1 MSILSPPSSALDAK
15 LESDSTATIPTPNQE
30 SALKEEARAPSEKS
44 SASTTESGFNP
55 GWRFYLAFSSL
66 SVITLMAALDAT
78 SISVAL
84 PIMAKVLKGTAIE
97 AFWSG
102 TSFLLTSTVFQPVL
116 GSFSHIFGRK
126 PLVFFSLALFTA
138 GAIIAALAHD
148 FTVILV
154 GRSIQGIGGGGIICL
169 TEIIVTDMVPL
180 RERGKWFSFISSM
193 WAIGTVTGP
202 LLGGGFAQNVSWRW
216 IFWINMPFVGIGVT
230 MIILFLHLNYK
241 TSSFLSKLRR
251 VDWLGTVL
259 FLASTTGFLIPI
271 TWGGVMYP
279 WSSWR
284 TLVPLILC
292 ALGLLAFFIHQERF
306 AAEPLIRTEVLKS
319 RTAAATYFATVIHG
333 VVLWSLLYYMPL
345 YYEAVKGFSPI
356 LAGVALF
363 PQTFTVAPAA
373 IVVGATIAITGRYRW
388 AIWAGWA
395 LTTLGMG
402 VLVDLKVATSTVQWI
417 FMNLV
422 AGLGTG
428 ILFPSM
434 AIAVQASAT
443 SANQAYAA
451 SMFSFLRAFGQTLG
465 VAVGGVIFQNQ
476 MKKKLLAFPLLAD
489 KAVEYSRDASGLV
502 QIIKA
507 MPAGEAKQ
515 QLLVSYTDAL
525 RYVWIVMCALSAVA
539 LAASLFTQAFPLD
552 RALETEQGFKER
564 ERARDEEKDEA

>member
-1 MSILSPPSSALDAK
+1 
-15 LESDSTATIPTPNQE
+15 
-30 SALKEEARAPSEKS
+30 
-44 SASTTESGFNP
+44 
-55 GWRFYLAFSSL
+55 
-66 SVITLMAALDAT
+66 
-78 SISVAL
+78 
-84 PIMAKVLKGTAIE
+84 
-97 AFWSG
+97 
-102 TSFLLTSTVFQPVL
+102 
-116 GSFSHIFGRK
+116 
-126 PLVFFSLALFTA
+126 
-138 GAIIAALAHD
+138 
-148 FTVILV
+148 
-154 GRSIQGIGGGGIICL
+154 
-169 TEIIVTDMVPL
+169 
-180 RERGKWFSFISSM
+180 
-193 WAIGTVTGP
+193 
-202 LLGGGFAQNVSWRW
+202 
-216 IFWINMPFVGIGVT
+216 MPFVGIGVT